1 MLAFERE
8 SDSSLVIGA
17 GVKDDWVQQAPG
29 VRVANL
35 STQYGL
41 LNYDMRAS
49 GNVVTVNLRAGIR
62 MPPGGIVVWS
72 PLEQPILSAWVD
84 GVPTAVK
91 GAEVRVRK
99 LPAIVTIR
107 YPR

>member
-1 MLAFERE
+1 MR
-8 SDSSLVIGA
+8 SSG
-17 GVKDDWVQQAPG
+17 
-29 VRVANL
+29 
-35 STQYGL
+35 T
-41 LNYDMRAS
+41 
-49 GNVVTVNLRAGIR
+49 VVTINLRAGLR

-91 GAEVRVRK
+91 GPEVSVRK